1 MVHAYGVN
9 LANAPVQER
18 RHCFFRAESFNE
30 TDNTIEILWSTGAR
44 VIRRPWFDEP
54 FDEEL
59 SLEPGHVRLDRINNS
74 APFLKVHNGWQ
85 LESVLGLIVPGTA
98 RVASGEGTA
107 RVRLSKEEVDAPI
120 VNKIRDGII
129 RNVSVGYQVYAWE
142 VTEAEAT
149 GGRQLRRAIDWEPFE
164 VSAVPMGADVDAHI
178 RSLWESS
185 NKERRTMDPK
195 NKPNNADPTPEPA
208 KAPAQV
214 DLDAVRAQ
222 AIKDENERQAGIRLT
237 ARKLPGI
244 KDEDFAPMLKDV
256 GVTVDAARAK
266 LIDIAAERSNIGV
279 DSRFEPGDLDE
290 GKTRGDGMRDA
301 IMHRSNPDVFELNE
315 SAREYAGLTLM
326 ELARISLEAMGVK
339 TRGMGRRKLATEALR
354 RRSGGLHSTSDF
366 PLLLA
371 DAQGKSL
378 QRGYDL
384 TPRTFVQW
392 AVRGSASD
400 YKDIKKL
407 TFGETPEL
415 EEIQENGEFRRGTI
429 AESQE
434 KYAIRDYGK
443 VFGVSHRTLIND
455 DLGAISGLPMQFG
468 ASGARKEA
476 DVVYALVTGNV
487 VLSDSKATFHVDHKN
502 LVVSG
507 APPDVD
513 QISAMRE
520 LMSTQTGLSGADI
533 DVVEK
538 FILTPHA
545 LRTTTEQFLGS
556 TFAPTTQATSTPDS
570 MRQLIPVFERR
581 LDRADKVP
589 YYMIADPLS
598 VPYIEYAFL
607 DGEQGVSIE
616 SRTGFD
622 VLGVETRAW
631 LAFGAGVV
639 DFRGAVKNN
648 GV

>member
-1 MVHAYGVN
+1 MN
-9 LANAPVQER
+9 DR
-18 RHCFFRAESFNE
+18 RAAHFRAESFNE

-59 SLEPGHVRLDRINNS
+59 SLDPKHVRLDRINNS
-74 APFLKVHNGWQ
+74 APFLKVHNGWR
-85 LESVLGLIVPGTA
+85 LESVIGLIVPGTA
-98 RVASGEGTA
+98 KVGNGEGTA
-107 RVRLSKEEVDAPI
+107 KVRLSKEEVDAPI

-142 VTEAEAT
+142 ITEAEAT
-149 GGRQLRRAIDWEPFE
+149 GGRQLRRAVDWEPFE

-185 NKERRTMDPK
+185 NKERAMPLENKPDKVDPK
-195 NKPNNADPTPEPA
+195 PEPA
-208 KAPAQV
+208 KTPEPV

-222 AIKDENERQAGIRLT
+222 AIKDENERQEGIRLT

-244 KDEDFAPMLKDV
+244 KDEDIAPMIADTKV
-256 GVTVDAARAK
+256 SVDAARAQ
-266 LIDIAAERSNIGV
+266 LIDLAATRSSIGV
-279 DSRFEPGDLDE
+279 DGRFEPGDLDE

-384 TPRTFVQW
+384 TPRTFTLW
-392 AVRGSASD
+392 ATRGTASD

-429 AESQE
+429 KESQE
-434 KYAIRDYGK
+434 KYGIRDYGK

-476 DVVYALVTGNV
+476 DIVYALVTGNV
-487 VLSDSKATFHVDHKN
+487 VLSDGKDTFHADHKN
-502 LVVSG
+502 LVASG

-598 VPYIEYAFL
+598 VPYIEYAYL

-648 GV
+648 GT